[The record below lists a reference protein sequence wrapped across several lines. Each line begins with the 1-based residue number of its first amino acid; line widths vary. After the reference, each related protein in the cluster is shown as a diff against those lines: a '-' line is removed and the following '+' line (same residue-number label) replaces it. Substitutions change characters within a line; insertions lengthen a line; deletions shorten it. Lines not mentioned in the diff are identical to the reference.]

1 MGKLNVMKNHLNFK
15 YFRYFGAL
23 LVIVSFF
30 VWVLPIIEIQSNEVM
45 IEYAQDYSLGI
56 EEIWAYEG
64 ALKWWKNVYATTII
78 PLIGTLTTFGIVLIM
93 TPFLFQLSQKMFSK
107 TAKNRSGSI
116 TLDRF
121 FQSRDDGEST
131 CS

>member
-1 MGKLNVMKNHLNFK
+1 MKNLLNFK

-30 VWVLPIIEIQSNEVM
+30 VWLLPIIEIQSNEVM

-121 FQSRDDGEST
+121 FQSRDDEEST
-131 CS
+131 GS